1 MMISDL
7 LWSAAACRRFSADP
21 GDTSAPAKLRSL
33 ERRAR
38 KKSGSKLPHSKIA
51 ANSMR
56 DGNSEWR
63 VAAAG
68 GKRPAAARGLL
79 FAAHGGTDQVLDGI
93 GGCVVPFFRKRAAA
107 RPTGQRGPGVA
118 DGFLVLSP
126 NHPPS
131 CTRQI
136 YTPFALTP
144 PSLPFPRPS

>member
-79 FAAHGGTDQVLDGI
+79 FAAHGRTDQVLNAI
-93 GGCVVPFFRKRAAA
+93 ARSLLPLFPQPAAPA
-107 RPTGQRGPGVA
+107 P
-118 DGFLVLSP
+118 
-126 NHPPS
+126 
-131 CTRQI
+131 
-136 YTPFALTP
+136 
-144 PSLPFPRPS
+144 